1 MKILIKSVDT
11 LDISRYM
18 SLLQDKF
25 IIEKIIVEE
34 NEWLEPDE
42 DEKYYTR
49 YYITL
54 DSIDDLIKLKNILK
68 RELVIYNTYYTPM
81 FDEINEDVII
91 IYDGYLE

>member
-11 LDISRYM
+11 LDVSKYM
-18 SLLQDKF
+18 ELLQEKF

-34 NEWLEPDE
+34 DEWLEPDE
-42 DEKYYTR
+42 NEKYYTK

-54 DSIDDLIKLKNILK
+54 SSLADLINLKNILQ
-68 RELVIYNTYYTPM
+68 RELVISNSCYTPM
-81 FDEINEDVII
+81 FNQINEDVII

>member
-68 RELVIYNTYYTPM
+68 RELVIYSTYYTPM

>member
-54 DSIDDLIKLKNILK
+54 DSIDDLIKLKNILR
-68 RELVIYNTYYTPM
+68 RELVIYSTYYTPM

>member
-42 DEKYYTR
+42 DEKYYTK

-68 RELVIYNTYYTPM
+68 RELLIYGTYYTPM

>member
-25 IIEKIIVEE
+25 IVEKIIVEE

-42 DEKYYTR
+42 DEKYYTK

-68 RELVIYNTYYTPM
+68 RELLIYGTYYTPM